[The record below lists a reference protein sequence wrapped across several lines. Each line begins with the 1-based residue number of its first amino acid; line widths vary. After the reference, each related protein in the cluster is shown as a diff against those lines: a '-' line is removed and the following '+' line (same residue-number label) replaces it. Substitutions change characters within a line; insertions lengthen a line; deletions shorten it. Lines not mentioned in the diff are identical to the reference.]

1 MSMAIVHQVL
11 AKSQTRNSAR
21 TLLLTLALHA
31 NECCGVAWASDATLR
46 REANV
51 SRQRVHELKNA
62 LEEDGELVIVE
73 RPGTTNL
80 YFVAAHGQPL
90 GPQGD
95 YQTTKRGQHL
105 SSCPLRKGGV
115 SDVPDTQVSD
125 PPDRGCQECLTQQQT
140 KSREKT
146 NYVNVGSAL
155 EHAVDTPEELHAAD
169 LVDEIVHQFENEP
182 GRRAYQRVIH
192 ALGCDIT
199 YRLLLNTLEKED
211 DIRGPLGAYFIG
223 ACKREAQRQSI
234 DLGFKRTAVGE
245 RKA

>member
-1 MSMAIVHQVL
+1 MSMAIVHHVL

-21 TLLLTLALHA
+21 TLLLTLAIHA

-46 REANV
+46 HKANV

-95 YQTTKRGQHL
+95 YQMTKRGQHL
-105 SSCPLRKGGV
+105 SDCPLRKRGV
-115 SDVPDTQVSD
+115 SDTSDTQVSD
-125 PPDRGCQECLTQQQT
+125 PPDRGCQEFLTQKQT
-140 KSREKT
+140 KLREKT

-155 EHAVDTPEELHAAD
+155 EHAVDTSEELHAAE
-169 LVDEIVHQFENEP
+169 LVDEIVHQFNDEHS
-182 GRRAYQRVIH
+182 RRAYQRIVR

-199 YRLLLNTLEKED
+199 YRLLLNTFEKER
-211 DIRGPLGAYFIG
+211 DIKGPLGAYFIG
-223 ACKREAQRQSI
+223 MCKREAQRQGI

-245 RKA
+245 RKV